1 MGNGKFSDAN
11 IESEGD
17 GALDLDIHQNT
28 YVIAYLQERKV
39 LVGLTSKEC
48 DHVVDK
54 AKWFKWEGN
63 SFLHTCTNE
72 HVHVVLHQK

>member
-1 MGNGKFSDAN
+1 MSNGKFSDAS
-11 IESEGD
+11 IELESD
-17 GALDLDIHQNT
+17 GALDIHRNA
-28 YVIAYLQERKV
+28 YVIAYLQVCKV

-48 DHVVDK
+48 DHVPDK

-63 SFLHTCTNE
+63 SFLHTWTNE